1 MKKLLLSFLSV
12 LTAFMAN
19 AQVASYSFAQSSGTY
34 VPITGGTVLD
44 TATSPMDF
52 DSQNW
57 TLPSGT
63 IPFNFNFNGA
73 VYTDLNINSNGYI
86 TFGSSVPFTYNT
98 TPISGTNTYYA
109 GAISA
114 FGGDLSAAYVSG
126 SIASELRYETLGTA
140 PNRIFVVQFKE
151 WRPFS
156 NSSTSAIAKISFQI
170 RLEET
175 TNKITT
181 VYNDCS
187 IAAGT
192 LTNQASRQI
201 GLRGANAND
210 FNNRLNPTTVSFN
223 SSTTGTANSSTQW
236 FSFNSANATP
246 GLPANGLTY
255 TWTPPSCFAPSD
267 IFQTAATTSTAAI
280 NWAVPVP
287 APGTGYEYYYSTSS
301 TAPTSST
308 VPSGSTTAP
317 NASFSGLAAGTT
329 YYVWVRSVCNASN
342 TSVWSAVG
350 TFTTLC
356 NPVTTLTESFDS
368 YTVGSVVPPCWN
380 RIVTGANA
388 AQTIAV
394 VTSGSTNK
402 NITQY
407 NNTAGQT
414 NIVMLPPLS
423 TINTGF
429 QLKFKVKASS
439 VAVLDVGYLTNAFNP
454 NSFVVVQ
461 SLNITNTTYG
471 NNTNVPFP
479 TTVPSDARVAVRM
492 PAQATAA
499 TVYWDDVVWEQAAA
513 CLEPNSLV
521 VSNVTQAVATVGWT
535 APITVPANGYEYYYS
550 ISNTVPSSSTAP
562 SGTSVSTSATISNL
576 SSGTTY
582 YFWVRS
588 ACSASDKSD
597 WSPAAAFTT
606 LCDAVATLYENF
618 DSYGTGNIVPSC
630 WGRLILGNTANQA
643 INAASPASGSR
654 NMFQYNNVAGQ
665 TSIVLLPPLST
676 INAGYRLR
684 FKVRSSVP
692 AILNIGYMTN
702 PTDESS
708 FVIVQTLN
716 ISNTTYASGT
726 ESLITFPSTAPANA
740 RVAVRMPAQANSPNV
755 YWDDVYWEPASALA
769 TSETAAHKNTITSY
783 PNPFTDIVYI
793 SDIKNVKSMAVTDV
807 SGRTVKTFDKPSST
821 LHLGEL
827 NTGMYL
833 IVLYMNDGTKQTIK
847 AIKK

>member
-12 LTAFMAN
+12 LTVFMAN

-34 VPITGGTVLD
+34 VPITGGTVLA
-44 TATSPMDF
+44 TAASPMDF

-63 IPFNFNFNGA
+63 IPFGFNFNGA

-109 GAISA
+109 GAVSA
-114 FGGDLSAAYVSG
+114 FGGDLSAAYVAG
-126 SIASELRYETLGTA
+126 SIASELRYETIGTA
-140 PNRIFVVQFKE
+140 PNRTFVVQFKE

-181 VYNDCS
+181 VYNDCG

-192 LTNQASRQI
+192 LTNSGSRQI
-201 GLRGANAND
+201 GLRGISAND
-210 FNNRLNPTTVSFN
+210 FNNRQNPTTVTFN
-223 SSTTGTANSSTQW
+223 NSTAGTASSASQW

-280 NWAVPVP
+280 NWRVPVP

-308 VPSGSTTAP
+308 VPSGSSTAA
-317 NASFSGLAAGTT
+317 NASFSGLATGTT
-329 YYVWVRSVCNASN
+329 YYVWVRSVCDASN

-356 NPVTTLTESFDS
+356 DPVTTLTESFDS
-368 YTVGSVVPPCWN
+368 YTVGNIVPPCWSK
-380 RIVTGANA
+380 IITGANA
-388 AQTIAV
+388 VQTIAV
-394 VTSGSTNK
+394 VASGSTNK

-407 NNTAGQT
+407 NNTPGQV
-414 NIVMLPPLS
+414 NVVLLPPLS
-423 TINTGF
+423 TVNAGF
-429 QLKFKVKASS
+429 QLKFKVRASS
-439 VAVLDVGYLTNAFNP
+439 AAVLDVGYLTNAFDP
-454 NSFVVVQ
+454 GSFVVVQ
-461 SLNITNTTYG
+461 SLNVTNTAYG

-521 VSNVTQAVATVGWT
+521 VSNITQTAATVGWN

-550 ISNTVPSSSTAP
+550 TTNAAPSSGTAP
-562 SGTSVSTSATISNL
+562 SGTSTATSATL
-576 SSGTTY
+576 SLSPGTAY

-588 ACSASDKSD
+588 ACSASDKSA
-597 WSPAAAFTT
+597 WSAVASFTT
-606 LCDAVATLYENF
+606 LCNAAATLYENF
-618 DSYGTGNIVPSC
+618 DSSATGNIVPDC
-630 WGRLILGNTANQA
+630 WGRLVLGNTANQA
-643 INAASPASGSR
+643 INAASPASGTR
-654 NMFQYNNVAGQ
+654 NMYQYNNVAGQ

-684 FKVRSSVP
+684 FKVRSSLL
-692 AILNIGYMTN
+692 AILNVGYMTN

-726 ESLITFPSTAPANA
+726 ESLIPFPANAPANA
-740 RVAVRMPAQANSPNV
+740 RVAIRMPAQTNSPSI
-755 YWDDVYWEPASALA
+755 YWDDVYWEPASALG
-769 TSETAAHKNTITSY
+769 TSETAHHRTNMTSY
-783 PNPFTDIVYI
+783 PNPFTDVLYI
-793 SDIKNVKSMAVTDV
+793 SDIKNVKSMVVTDI
-807 SGRTVKTFDKPSST
+807 SGRIIRTFDAPSAT
-821 LHLGEL
+821 LQLGEL
-827 NTGMYL
+827 HQGMYL
-833 IVLYMNDGTKQTIK
+833 IVLYMTDGTKQAIK

>member
-34 VPITGGTVLD
+34 VPITGGTVVA
-44 TATSPMDF
+44 TAANASDF

-63 IPFNFNFNGA
+63 IPFGFNFNGT

-86 TFGSSVPFTYNT
+86 TFGNTIPLTYNT
-98 TPISGTNTYYA
+98 TPINSTNAYA

-114 FGGDLSAAYVSG
+114 FGGDLNASFISG
-126 SIASELRYETLGTA
+126 VIGSELRYETLGTA
-140 PNRIFVVQFKE
+140 PNRTFVVQFKE

-156 NSSTSAIAKISFQI
+156 NSSTTAVAKISFQI

-175 TNKITT
+175 TNKITI

-192 LTNQASRQI
+192 LTNSASRQI

-210 FNNRLNPTTVSFN
+210 FNNRLNPATVSFN
-223 SSTTGTANSSTQW
+223 SSTAGTANSSAQW

-255 TWTPPSCFAPSD
+255 TWMPPSCFAPSD
-267 IFQTAATTSTAAI
+267 IFQTAATTSTASI
-280 NWAVPVP
+280 NWRVPIP
-287 APGTGYEYYYSTSS
+287 APGNGYEYYYSTA
-301 TAPTSST
+301 TTPPTSATTPSGTST
-308 VPSGSTTAP
+308 VP
-317 NASFSGLAAGTT
+317 NASFSGLATGTT
-329 YYVWVRSVCNASN
+329 YNVWVRSVCDAAN
-342 TSVWSAVG
+342 TSVWSVMG

-356 NPVTTLTESFDS
+356 DAVATLTENFDT
-368 YTVGSVVPPCWN
+368 YTAGNIVPSCWSK
-380 RIVTGANA
+380 IVTGANSV
-388 AQTIAV
+388 QTIALI
-394 VTSGSTNK
+394 SGSATNK

-407 NNTAGQT
+407 NNTAGQV
-414 NIVMLPPLS
+414 NIVLLPPLS
-423 TINTGF
+423 TVNAGF
-429 QLKFKVKASS
+429 QLKFKVKANY
-439 VAVLDVGYLTNAFNP
+439 ATVLDVGYLTNAFDP
-454 NSFVVVQ
+454 GSFVTVQ
-461 SLNITNTTYG
+461 SLNVTNTGYG

-479 TTVPSDARVAVRM
+479 TNVPSDARVAIRM

-499 TVYWDDVVWEQAAA
+499 TVYWDDVVWEQAAS
-513 CLEPNSLV
+513 CIEPNSLT
-521 VSNVTQAVATVGWT
+521 VSNITQTAATVSWN
-535 APITVPANGYEYYYS
+535 APVAVPANGYEYYYS
-550 ISNTVPSSSTAP
+550 TTNSTTPTSTTAP
-562 SGTSVSTSATISNL
+562 SGTSTATSVTLGL
-576 SSGTTY
+576 SSSTTY
-582 YFWVRS
+582 YVWVRS
-588 ACSASDKSD
+588 VCSGSDKSD
-597 WSPAAAFTT
+597 WSPATMFTT
-606 LCDAVATLYENF
+606 LCDAVPTLYENF
-618 DSYGTGNIVPSC
+618 DSYGIGAIVPSC
-630 WGRLILGNTANQA
+630 WNRLVLGNASNQA
-643 INAASPASGSR
+643 INSSTPASGTR
-654 NMFQYNNVAGQ
+654 NMYQVNSILGQ

-684 FKVRSSVP
+684 FKVRASVP

-740 RVAVRMPAQANSPNV
+740 RVAVRMPAQTNSPNV